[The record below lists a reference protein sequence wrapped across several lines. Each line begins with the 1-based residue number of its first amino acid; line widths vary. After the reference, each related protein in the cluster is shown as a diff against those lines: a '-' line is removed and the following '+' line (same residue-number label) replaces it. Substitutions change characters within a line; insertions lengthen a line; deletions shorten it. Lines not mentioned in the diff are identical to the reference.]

1 MESFAP
7 PQALA
12 QWPGRRGRREECVGV
27 SFCLLPV
34 FLVVLLYCEGLSG
47 HQVMLIK

>member
-1 MESFAP
+1 MESFAL

-12 QWPGRRGRREECVGV
+12 RRPGRQGLREGCADV